1 MALADWIGGG
11 RYRRAAVLFAV
22 VVAAVVFTRSQ
33 AAQATTANAKV
44 GGLTVHHCGQ
54 SARVWCG
61 TRSEP
66 WDRSD
71 PAAGSLQVGF
81 KLFMPPQKPSGVVVA
96 VEGGPGYPSIGSAP
110 EYRALF
116 GPLLKTR
123 ALLLVDSRGT
133 GQSAVIA
140 CKALQRYEGRTD
152 IAKFQQMV
160 GKCGQS
166 LGTQVGLYRTNAA
179 ADDVADVVR
188 AVGLGKIDLYG
199 DSYGSWFVQAFAARH
214 PALLRSLML
223 DSTYSRT
230 DIDPWYRSTLSTERS
245 AFRAVCAR
253 DVSCSVVPGDPW
265 QRIAKLAAR
274 LRQKPISGWTTDPE
288 GAREFQT
295 VTVRT
300 LVDVTADAG
309 FDPLIYR
316 NLDAAV
322 RAAQHGVT
330 RPLLRL
336 AANAAAIDN
345 TTPRSAADY
354 SDGQYFAVA
363 CADYPQLFDMSATPA
378 QRRAQLQSAVAAGP
392 GAALRP
398 FRPSEWISMNQYSE
412 ASTGCLD
419 WPQLTTT
426 APRGI
431 DPSNSVPTL
440 VIGGDLD
447 SWTPAADAAQFAHT
461 LGTRVRLV
469 VMRNAVHTA
478 TEGDIVPT
486 AATACGRSI
495 VRAFVR
501 KPAAVDALDASC
513 AAHVPAIHT
522 PGTFPKLLQGVR
534 GARVAEGSAGATAR
548 RAATVAAQAIGD
560 ATGSWWS
567 DDGDSGAGLYG
578 GTFAGTGDAVVQMHL
593 HGYRWVADATV
604 TGTATWTL
612 ASGRVRG
619 RVTVQYHGHSAIYTI
634 AYSQAGRWA
643 VVRSGETVFSTPA
656 P

>member
-1 MALADWIGGG
+1 MG
-11 RYRRAAVLFAV
+11 
-22 VVAAVVFTRSQ
+22 S
-33 AAQATTANAKV
+33 NN
-44 GGLTVHHCGQ
+44 
-54 SARVWCG
+54 
-61 TRSEP
+61 
-66 WDRSD
+66 
-71 PAAGSLQVGF
+71 PAPGALQVGF
-81 KLFMPPQKPSGVVVA
+81 KLFMPAQKVTGVVVA
-96 VEGGPGYPSIGSAP
+96 VEGGPGFPSIGSAP

-116 GPLLKTR
+116 RPLLKTR

-133 GQSAVIA
+133 GASAVIA
-140 CKALQRYEGRTD
+140 CKALQRDQGRTD
-152 IAKFQQMV
+152 IAKFQQIA

-166 LGTQVGLYRTNAA
+166 LGTRVGLYRTNAA

-188 AVGLGKIDLYG
+188 TLGLGKIDLYG

-214 PALLRSLML
+214 QALLRSLILGDVLAHRHRPLVPVDPL
-223 DSTYSRT
+223 D
-230 DIDPWYRSTLSTERS
+230 
-245 AFRAVCAR
+245 RALGVSGRCGR
-253 DVSCSVVPGDPW
+253 DVALAGSGRSR

-295 VTVRT
+295 ISVRT

-345 TTPRSAADY
+345 TTPSSAADY

-363 CADYPQLFDMSATPA
+363 CADYPQLFDMAATPA

-392 GAALRP
+392 SAALRP

-412 ASTGCLD
+412 AFTGCLD

-426 APRGI
+426 APSGI
-431 DPSNSVPTL
+431 DPSSSVPTL

-447 SWTPAADAAQFAHT
+447 SWTPATDAAKFAHT

-469 VMRNAVHTA
+469 VMKNAVHTA

-501 KPAAVDALDASC
+501 DPAAVNSLNASC

-522 PGTFPKLLQGVR
+522 PGTFPRLLQGVR
-534 GARVAEGSAGATAR
+534 GARVTQGTAGAPAR
-548 RAATVAAQAIGD
+548 KAATVAAQAIGD

-567 DDGDSGAGLYG
+567 DDGDAGAGLYG
-578 GTFAGTGDAVVQMHL
+578 GTFVGSGDAVVQMHL
-593 HGYRWVADATV
+593 HGYRWVSDATV

-612 ASGRVRG
+612 ASGKVRG
-619 RVTVQYHGHSAIYTI
+619 RVTVRPTAAAPPTRWRTRRRGS
-634 AYSQAGRWA
+634 GRWSA
-643 VVRSGETVFSTPA
+643 RAARSSRRRPRDLVARVPSQPLE
-656 P
+656 